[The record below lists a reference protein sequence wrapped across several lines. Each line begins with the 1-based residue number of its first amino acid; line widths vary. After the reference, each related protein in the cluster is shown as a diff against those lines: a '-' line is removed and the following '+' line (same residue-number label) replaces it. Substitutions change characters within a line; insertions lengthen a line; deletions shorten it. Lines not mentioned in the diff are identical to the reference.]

1 MLYWRICITTIAVVL
16 LLGLTATAQEA
27 RWFKGQTHAHTVN
40 SDGDELPHRA
50 ARWYQDH
57 DYNFLVITDHGYITD
72 VTYLD
77 PDGNRDNFIV
87 IPGEE
92 VTDSKHLHVN
102 GLNIKRLVAAQ
113 HAEGVVANLQTN
125 IDSILAAG
133 GVPQLNHPNW
143 YRAVTC
149 EQIAAL
155 KNVGL
160 MEVYNMDKTSNNFAA
175 GGLPGTEEIWDCV
188 LSKGMVIYGLA
199 TDDTHDYEGEF
210 RSERAYPGKGWVM
223 VRAKELTPEAIMT
236 ALQGGDFY
244 ATGGM
249 GIYLDDITITD
260 KEYRLRIKPEGDL
273 SFTTRF
279 TGKDGV
285 VLKEETGLTPVYAF
299 TGKELYVRAK
309 VICSSGD
316 FAITQ
321 PFFLGK
327 VKQK

>member
-1 MLYWRICITTIAVVL
+1 MSFHRINIAALTVIAL
-16 LLGLTATAQEA
+16 FGLTVGAQET
-27 RWFKGQTHAHTVN
+27 RWFKGQTHAHTNN
-40 SDGDELPHRA
+40 SDGDELPHRVV
-50 ARWYQDH
+50 RWYQDH

-77 PDGNRDNFIV
+77 TDGNRDNFIV

-92 VTDSKHLHVN
+92 VTDNKHLHVN
-102 GLNIKRLVAAQ
+102 GLNMKRLVTAQ
-113 HAEGVVANLQTN
+113 HAEEVVANLQTN
-125 IDSILAAG
+125 IDSIHAAG

-155 KNVGL
+155 KNVKL

-188 LSKGMVIYGLA
+188 LSKGKVIYGLA
-199 TDDTHDYEGEF
+199 TDDTHDYEGEY
-210 RSERAYPGKGWVM
+210 RPERAYPGKGWVM
-223 VRAKELTPEAIMT
+223 VRAKELTPEAIMI
-236 ALQGGDFY
+236 ALQNGDFY
-244 ATGGM
+244 ATCGM
-249 GIYLDDITITD
+249 GVTLEDITISD
-260 KEYRLRIKPEGDL
+260 KEYSLRIEPYRDL

-279 TGKDGV
+279 IGKDGV
-285 VLKEETGLTPVYAF
+285 VLKEENGLTPTYAF
-299 TGKELYVRAK
+299 TGKELYVRAE

-321 PFFLGK
+321 PVFPATTK
-327 VKQK
+327 P